1 MVLAVNIDFDKAQTA
16 WRSNKRYIGNGSFVY
31 ITKKPKKKTTD
42 KYVSKRKPCKYN
54 LRSSNSTTSL
64 TDNINNIIKQPIHN
78 YNLRSTKLG

>member
-54 LRSSNSTTSL
+54 L
-64 TDNINNIIKQPIHN
+64 Q
-78 YNLRSTKLG
+78 